1 MKKVQ
6 TVFLVTAFFAAIAL
20 LGSSCKKSDTTPPM
34 MTKTLYDSL
43 GGTTMV
49 PDPAVQGAMIEKG
62 RLGIRSV
69 VDSAIF
75 VIAADTNINVYFK
88 VLLQEV
94 SSGNLSGFKAL
105 SKNLTDFFC
114 VGTGAKNFTYGG
126 KDMVSAHNPATNPRM
141 NGKAMNDD
149 FDSFIKDVV
158 VAAKKNGL
166 PDYLI
171 ARLGTIINS
180 LRSQVVQA

>member
-1 MKKVQ
+1 MKKAKITLLVA
-6 TVFLVTAFFAAIAL
+6 FLGIVLA
-20 LGSSCKKSDTTPPM
+20 LGSSCKKSNSTPSMPQ
-34 MTKTLYDSL
+34 TLYDSL
-43 GGTTMV
+43 GGTAMV
-49 PDPAVQGAMIEKG
+49 PDPAMQGAMIEKG

-75 VIAADTNINVYFK
+75 VIAADTNINGYFK

-94 SSGNLSGFKAL
+94 SSGNLSGFNAL

-114 VGTGAKNFTYGG
+114 VATGAKNFSYTG

-149 FDSFIKDVV
+149 FDSFVADVV

-180 LRSQVVQA
+180 VRSQVVQA

>member
-1 MKKVQ
+1 MKKAKITLLVA
-6 TVFLVTAFFAAIAL
+6 FLGIFLAF
-20 LGSSCKKSDTTPPM
+20 GSSCKKSNSAPSMPQ
-34 MTKTLYDSL
+34 TLYDSL
-43 GGTTMV
+43 GGTAMV
-49 PDPAVQGAMIEKG
+49 PDPAMQGAMIEKG

-75 VIAADTNINVYFK
+75 VIAADTNINGYFK

-94 SSGNLSGFKAL
+94 SSGNLSGFNAL

-114 VGTGAKNFTYGG
+114 VATGAKDFSYTG

-149 FDSFIKDVV
+149 FDSFVADVV
-158 VAAKKNGL
+158 IAAKKNGL

-180 LRSQVVQA
+180 VRSQVVQA

>member
-6 TVFLVTAFFAAIAL
+6 TVFLITAIMAAIGL
-20 LGSSCKKSDTTPPM
+20 LGSSCKKSNTAPVIVQ
-34 MTKTLYDSL
+34 TLYDSL

-49 PDPAVQGAMIEKG
+49 SDPAVQGAMIEKG

-75 VIAADTNINVYFK
+75 VIAADTNINRYFK

-94 SSGNLSGFKAL
+94 SSGNMSGFNAL

-114 VGTGAKNFTYGG
+114 VGTGAKNFTYSG

-149 FDSFIKDVV
+149 FDSFINDVV
-158 VAAKKNGL
+158 IAAKKNRL